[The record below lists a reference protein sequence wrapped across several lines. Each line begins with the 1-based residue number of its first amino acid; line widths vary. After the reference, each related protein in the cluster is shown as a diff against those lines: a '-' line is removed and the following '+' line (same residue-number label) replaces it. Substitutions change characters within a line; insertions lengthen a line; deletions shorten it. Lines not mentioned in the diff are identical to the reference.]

1 LNTIFDKRL
10 NRLVNSKLQ
19 HLLADGLKGVEKECL
34 RINPDGKIAQ
44 TPHPTALGSALTH
57 PHITTDY
64 SEALLEF
71 ITEPFANSTN
81 VLSFLRRIHQFVY
94 RNIDHELLLASSMPC
109 AIFGDA
115 SIPIA
120 EYGTSNIGL
129 MKHVY
134 RRGLDHRYGRSM
146 QTIAG
151 VHFNYSVPEAF
162 WPAFQQLEQS
172 NTPRQSF
179 IAEQYFAMI
188 RNFHRLGW
196 LILYLFGASPAL
208 CKSFLEDRKPL
219 HNQFSDFD
227 PFTFYNPHATS
238 LRMSDIG
245 YKNSNQAQ
253 LNISYNNLNG
263 YIESLTRAIE
273 TPHPDYQKIGIRK
286 DGEYLQLNENVLQ
299 IENEYY
305 SNVRPKQ
312 IARSGEKP
320 TLALKRRGVRYVE
333 IRSLDIDLFSDI
345 GVSDQSLCF
354 LEALLLTCLLGES
367 PGMGQNEVAA
377 INKNL
382 LLVAHSGRD
391 PELLLDRGNGS
402 VRLRDWA
409 LEICESMVAI
419 CDILDTNQGGRRYT
433 DALEAQLIAIREPE
447 HTPSARILN
456 EMRSTGESFAEYSL
470 RLSRQYALD
479 LQNQE
484 LGAEKEAVFRDI
496 ARQSIDQQR
505 QLEQDSGESFEHFLD
520 RYFNQK

>member
-109 AIFGDA
+109 AISGDA

-227 PFTFYNPHATS
+227 PF
-238 LRMSDIG
+238 L
-245 YKNSNQAQ
+245 
-253 LNISYNNLNG
+253 
-263 YIESLTRAIE
+263 
-273 TPHPDYQKIGIRK
+273 
-286 DGEYLQLNENVLQ
+286 
-299 IENEYY
+299 
-305 SNVRPKQ
+305 
-312 IARSGEKP
+312 
-320 TLALKRRGVRYVE
+320 
-333 IRSLDIDLFSDI
+333 
-345 GVSDQSLCF
+345 
-354 LEALLLTCLLGES
+354 
-367 PGMGQNEVAA
+367 
-377 INKNL
+377 
-382 LLVAHSGRD
+382 
-391 PELLLDRGNGS
+391 
-402 VRLRDWA
+402 
-409 LEICESMVAI
+409 
-419 CDILDTNQGGRRYT
+419 
-433 DALEAQLIAIREPE
+433 
-447 HTPSARILN
+447 
-456 EMRSTGESFAEYSL
+456 
-470 RLSRQYALD
+470 
-479 LQNQE
+479 
-484 LGAEKEAVFRDI
+484 
-496 ARQSIDQQR
+496 
-505 QLEQDSGESFEHFLD
+505 
-520 RYFNQK
+520 